1 MAAGKPVVA
10 LRAGGVAETVVDGV
24 TGVLYDR
31 PGSPSMAAA
40 IEHLETLS
48 LDPLVIRR
56 RAEQFDV
63 EVFRARWRELFAR
76 LGVDP
81 SLYSPS

>member
-1 MAAGKPVVA
+1 M
-10 LRAGGVAETVVDGV
+10 

-48 LDPLVIRR
+48 LDPMAMRR
-56 RAEQFDV
+56 RAEEFDV
-63 EVFRARWRELFAR
+63 AVFRARWRDLFAR

-81 SLYSPS
+81 SLYSAS